1 MSRLHLSRRGFGL
14 GLFGAALA
22 TLAAKSG
29 STKKRFVFVH
39 AVGGWDPLV
48 AFAPM
53 FQSSTIQMA
62 PDDEPVSVGDFRLVD
77 GPGRPAVLDFF
88 NAHGDRTLLLN
99 GLSTRSVN
107 HLAALAMAL
116 TGSIGDNG
124 TDWATL
130 LALDEA
136 DAYLL
141 PHLALNATV
150 YPGTHSVIVGRA
162 EGWLSAAV
170 DGSVVELS
178 DAPVAPA
185 DLGAGALV
193 DGYLKT
199 ESAAFAKAQ
208 PDIVL
213 AGDLDEALRRSRGLT
228 GAQDS
233 VKLAPAG
240 DLAGRVENAVRLL
253 QGGTA
258 RCVSL
263 ATHDR
268 PVWDTHDTNE
278 NQRFLFEE
286 LFSGLSL
293 LMSRLASETG
303 SDGAPLSADTVVVVL
318 SEMARTPVFNE
329 QAGRDHW
336 PFTSALVI
344 GDGITGGRT
353 VGGYDAG
360 YRGIGVKADSGDADP
375 KRKGIDPKQLGAT
388 LLALGGADPSDYL
401 EASPILGVLQ

>member
-1 MSRLHLSRRGFGL
+1 MSRLNMSRRGFGL

-22 TLAAKSG
+22 GLAAKAAG
-29 STKKRFVFVH
+29 AEKKFVFVH

-53 FQSSTIQMA
+53 FDSSTIQMA

-77 GPGRPAVLDFF
+77 GPDRPSVIDFF
-88 NAHGDRTLLLN
+88 STHGDRTLLLN

-136 DAYLL
+136 DDYLL

-150 YPGTHSVIVGRA
+150 YPGENAVLVGRA
-162 EGWLSAAV
+162 EGWLGAAV
-170 DGSVVELS
+170 DGSVVELG
-178 DAPVAPA
+178 DAPVVAPSA
-185 DLGAGALV
+185 AARGLV

-199 ESAAFAKAQ
+199 EGAAFAKAQ
-208 PDIVL
+208 KDIVL
-213 AGDLDEALRRSRGLT
+213 AADLDEALRRSRGLT
-228 GAQDS
+228 DAKDGIQIQ
-233 VKLAPAG
+233 PAG
-240 DLAGRVENAVRLL
+240 DLAGRIENAVRLL
-253 QGGTA
+253 KGGTA
-258 RCVSL
+258 RCISL

-268 PVWDTHDTNE
+268 AVWDTHDSNV

-286 LFSGLSL
+286 LFSGISL
-293 LMSRLASETG
+293 LMSQLASEQG
-303 SDGAPLSADTVVVVL
+303 ADGASLAKDTVVVVL

-344 GDGITGGRT
+344 GEGITGGRT
-353 VGGYDAG
+353 IGGYDAG
-360 YRGIGVKADSGDADP
+360 YRGIGVKPATGEADASRP
-375 KRKGIDPKQLGAT
+375 GIDPKELGAT
-388 LLALGGADPSDYL
+388 LLALGGADPADYL
-401 EASPILGVLQ
+401 ETQPIAGVLQ